1 MDLQSARRDA
11 AGQGSTKAAA
21 ATKAGEGEGA
31 GENGSAPPL
40 HLISRTY
47 YGDGGEEKDDDTAG
61 SAEKEATAASPRA
74 MYVSSISIDRSTRPS
89 LPTFLR
95 FPAMSDTGIKS

>member
-1 MDLQSARRDA
+1 MVLQSARRDA

-21 ATKAGEGEGA
+21 GTKAGEGEGV
-31 GENGSAPPL
+31 GEDGSAPPL

-61 SAEKEATAASPRA
+61 SAKEATACLRA
-74 MYVSSISIDRSTRPS
+74 MYVSSISIDRSTRSSS
-89 LPTFLR
+89 LL
-95 FPAMSDTGIKS
+95 AVSCHV

>member
-1 MDLQSARRDA
+1 MVLQSACRDA

-21 ATKAGEGEGA
+21 GTKAGEGEGV
-31 GENGSAPPL
+31 GEDGSAPPL

-61 SAEKEATAASPRA
+61 SAEEEATASLRA
-74 MYVSSISIDRSTRPS
+74 MYVSSISIDRSMDQAFS
-89 LPTFLR
+89 SYLL
-95 FPAMSDTGIKS
+95 AVSCHI